1 MADLSAVTPGTI
13 QLREGISLRGRAL
26 SLYDENPFILKGRD
40 GKERPTTK
48 LWISDIPLS
57 CDGADI
63 ESAIVK
69 LGCVLCSSLIF
80 EKIRNKDARLARFL
94 TGRRF
99 SYTEVPAS
107 PLERSVK
114 VGGFTA
120 RLCHKEQPKKERK
133 PAKCT
138 KCLQPGHWVSDC
150 HNDITCLVCYKS
162 GHKRGDAACIAFPEQ
177 PESGWDLPSGGDT
190 AISDSDI
197 FLDSWERTAQPPPP
211 PPRPR
216 LMTLQHA
223 RMQTRMRMSGRPP
236 TLRFPWPTP
245 RHRSQ
250 QRKAPL
256 HNLHLRLRQTVQA
269 SRGNTAPF
277 RKRNS
282 FSRKR
287 QTVTK
292 SKQRAKQTRL
302 DFKARA
308 RSQTPK
314 RPR

>member
-1 MADLSAVTPGTI
+1 MEHRHEKVQCLRNLSGGRKGVRKIDYSRGPGDTGAVADLSAVTPGTI

-190 AISDSDI
+190 VVSDSYI
-197 FLDSWERTAQPPPP
+197 FQDSWECTTWDPLADDTAAS
-211 PPRPR
+211 
-216 LMTLQHA
+216 MDALQ
-223 RMQTRMRMSGRPP
+223 TRMSGRTP
-236 TLRFPWPTP
+236 TLRFPWAMPPTS
-245 RHRSQ
+245 RLHR
-250 QRKAPL
+250 
-256 HNLHLRLRQTVQA
+256 
-269 SRGNTAPF
+269 
-277 RKRNS
+277 
-282 FSRKR
+282 
-287 QTVTK
+287 
-292 SKQRAKQTRL
+292 
-302 DFKARA
+302 
-308 RSQTPK
+308 
-314 RPR
+314 